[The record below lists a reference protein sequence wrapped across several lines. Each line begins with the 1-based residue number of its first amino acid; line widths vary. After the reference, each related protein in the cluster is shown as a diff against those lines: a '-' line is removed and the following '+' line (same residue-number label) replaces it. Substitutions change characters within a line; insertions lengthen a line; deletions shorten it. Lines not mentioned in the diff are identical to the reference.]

1 MSDSKGE
8 IVKSMKYML
17 KSPIIRR
24 QVRIAMNIVSC
35 GEKVFV
41 GTDRDSLD
49 ACIYY
54 GIKPSQIRYGNEKEG
69 KV

>member
-1 MSDSKGE
+1 MRLD
-8 IVKSMKYML
+8 L
-17 KSPIIRR
+17 LLRSPYIRR
-24 QVRIAMNIVSC
+24 QVRIALDKVAS

-54 GIKPSQIRYGNEKEG
+54 GIKPSQIRYGQEPRE
-69 KV
+69 